1 MGQGALLDG
10 VCLLVEVLE
19 ERAQCAASVRTRVAG
34 RSDGSSP
41 QHHVVIDVDQLPLL
55 LAQVYEFIQHV
66 LPGRKGGGG
75 ANRECSGRLLDSIR
89 QGVLHTK
96 TKTCGS

>member
-1 MGQGALLDG
+1 MRLSTRGASKAMGQGALLDG

-75 ANRECSGRLLDSIR
+75 GES
-89 QGVLHTK
+89 
-96 TKTCGS
+96 